1 MVTEKRPMNHAGYI
15 SNLIRRGTTNKLY
28 NKYIR
33 AIKTQLIKEQHN
45 LNINAIH
52 GEKYTLFINKVY
64 ICFFFPFFIIIEL
77 KKYERSSTLLNVHVA
92 TGLSNRYFMI
102 LFILKNLIHLYTACL
117 PILLK
122 IRNRSW
128 GPIINLW
135 DSSSSVSDPINIFL
149 YFVTLP
155 NACG

>member
-1 MVTEKRPMNHAGYI
+1 MNHAGYI

-52 GEKYTLFINKVY
+52 GEKYILFINKYY

-77 KKYERSSTLLNVHVA
+77 KK
-92 TGLSNRYFMI
+92 I
-102 LFILKNLIHLYTACL
+102 LT
-117 PILLK
+117 
-122 IRNRSW
+122 
-128 GPIINLW
+128 IINFTECTC
-135 DSSSSVSDPINIFL
+135 SDRT
-149 YFVTLP
+149 VK
-155 NACG
+155 